1 MEWLKS
7 MHIKN
12 DNLNITDFLHQA
24 EKVEALIFWKELI
37 ASKFA
42 LFYAC

>member
-1 MEWLKS
+1 

-24 EKVEALIFWKELI
+24 EKVEALISWKEWLLQN
-37 ASKFA
+37 SSYFMHVKKTF
-42 LFYAC
+42 

>member
-1 MEWLKS
+1 
-7 MHIKN
+7 MHVKN

-24 EKVEALIFWKELI
+24 EKVEVLISWEN
-37 ASKFA
+37 SKFA

>member
-1 MEWLKS
+1 

-24 EKVEALIFWKELI
+24 EKVEALIFWKGLI